1 MFQILNQTIFLHVIL
16 LDFKKSYPSKYWP
29 KSIAINSWLILRPSH
44 IDDMVQLILELQQN
58 NDLAYKS
65 EEGSWYFNVAKAQPN
80 YGTQLLQ
87 LDWEHM
93 GGSSSSTVGACSA
106 MARRYLGNTI
116 DVHCGGT
123 DLKFPH
129 HENE

>member
-1 MFQILNQTIFLHVIL
+1 
-16 LDFKKSYPSKYWP
+16 
-29 KSIAINSWLILRPSH
+29 
-44 IDDMVQLILELQQN
+44 MVQLILELQQN

-65 EEGSWYFNVAKAQPN
+65 EEGPWYFNVAKAQPN

-129 HENE
+129 HENEVALTSINMLLVIITMLLLILFRIN